1 MPTDGADFG
10 RTRPCYGKAYTMARD
25 GADNADVAECVM
37 RGVELDIRRDGGAPA
52 YPVAVDLLTLAS
64 SGGLSDQKLL
74 AGVDAIRRDFVDSP
88 LTRHF
93 AAAVETIGLSA
104 IVEGRSLSR
113 EQAARMLLV
122 QVAESRCCDG
132 MTGYVARTRTKDLA
146 ASHGIVGSIKSQLA
160 QTAAA
165 HDLAARMLKCS
176 PKGLPA
182 RAAKGAPMTHS
193 AESLNN
199 EEI

>member
-1 MPTDGADFG
+1 
-10 RTRPCYGKAYTMARD
+10 MARD
-25 GADNADVAECVM
+25 GADDADVAECVM

-64 SGGLSDQKLL
+64 SGGLSGQKLL

-104 IVEGRSLSR
+104 IAEGRSLSR
-113 EQAARMLLV
+113 EQAARRLLV

-132 MTGYVARTRTKDLA
+132 MTGYVARARTKDLA
-146 ASHGIVGSIKSQLA
+146 ASHGIVGSIKSKLG

-165 HDLAARMLKCS
+165 HDLAARMLNCS

-199 EEI
+199 EKI